1 MTRSARPP
9 SRAATPSS
17 STDSSG
23 PGAAALGAGGHSLP
37 LWQLLTGCADAVA
50 AVRQGQSLTE
60 ALAERR
66 PAERPGVQALS
77 FAVLRRLGTA
87 QALRQ
92 HLVPKAPQPW
102 VDALLLSALALACG
116 PEYNAHTLVDQAV
129 EAAKRRAKPASGLVN
144 AVLRR
149 FLREQ
154 EALLAGIESD
164 PVASFN
170 HPAWWIKRLQKDWPA
185 HWQAILMANQEQPP
199 MTLRVN
205 TRHGS
210 VAAYRARLADAG
222 LPSEQD
228 EDLSAPAAASQDTAK
243 HGHEASSPAVPH
255 SQPSDSAQPTAEA
268 GPGPLIATPAAAY
281 PNEQDPSQ
289 PQPIVLPHGV
299 PVQRLP
305 GFEQGDVSVQDA
317 AAQIAA
323 PLLVYASG
331 QALPP
336 GARVLDA
343 CAAPGGKTAHL
354 LELADLDVTAL
365 DADPARLAR
374 VTDTLSRLGLQAR
387 TLAADARQPASWWD
401 GRPFDAILLDA
412 PCSASGI
419 VRRHPDVRWLRR
431 ESDIAALARTQDAIL
446 GALWPLLKPG
456 GHLLYC
462 TCSVFKMEGQ
472 ERIDAF
478 LQRTPDARALPS
490 PGHLLPVVEYLDPAR
505 HNRGDG
511 FFYALLSKTT

>member
-1 MTRSARPP
+1 MSRPASP
-9 SRAATPSS
+9 TSTTESS
-17 STDSSG
+17 
-23 PGAAALGAGGHSLP
+23 PPAGSLP
-37 LWQLLTGCADAVA
+37 LWQLLSGCADAVA
-50 AVRQGQSLTE
+50 AVRQGQSLTDV
-60 ALAERR
+60 LAARR
-66 PAERPGVQALS
+66 PLERPGVQALS

-87 QALRQ
+87 EALRKK
-92 HLVPKAPQPW
+92 LVPKAPQAW

-116 PEYNAHTLVDQAV
+116 TEYNEHTLVDQAV
-129 EAAKRRAKPASGLVN
+129 EAAKRHARPASGMVN

-149 FLREQ
+149 FLRERG
-154 EALLAGIESD
+154 ELLAGLEQD

-170 HPAWWIKRLQKDWPA
+170 HPAWWIKRLKQDWPD

-205 TRHGS
+205 QRHHK
-210 VAAYRARLADAG
+210 VAAYRQQLVDAG
-222 LPSEQD
+222 ILP
-228 EDLSAPAAASQDTAK
+228 ADT
-243 HGHEASSPAVPH
+243 GHETQASGARDVPVDR
-255 SQPSDSAQPTAEA
+255 PD
-268 GPGPLIATPAAAY
+268 
-281 PNEQDPSQ
+281 
-289 PQPIVLPHGV
+289 PIVLAQGV
-299 PVQRLP
+299 PVNRLP
-305 GFEQGDVSVQDA
+305 GFEHGDVSVQDA

-323 PLLVYASG
+323 PLLVHAG
-331 QALPP
+331 GHPLPA

-354 LELADLDVTAL
+354 LELADLAVTAL
-365 DADPARLAR
+365 DADPQRLVR
-374 VTDTLSRLGLQAR
+374 VNETLNRLGLSAH
-387 TLAADARQPASWWD
+387 TIAADASQPAAWWD
-401 GRPFDAILLDA
+401 GQPFDAILLDA

-431 ESDIAALARTQDAIL
+431 ESDISALSRTQDAIL
-446 GALWPLLKPG
+446 NALWPLLKPG

-472 ERIDAF
+472 DRIDAF
-478 LQRTPDARALPS
+478 LQRTTDARALPS

>member
-1 MTRSARPP
+1 MSRPARP
-9 SRAATPSS
+9 SRPSS
-17 STDSSG
+17 SPSDQASSTP
-23 PGAAALGAGGHSLP
+23 PGSLP
-37 LWQLLTGCADAVA
+37 LWQLLCGCADAVA

-60 ALAERR
+60 VLAERR
-66 PAERPGVQALS
+66 PQERPGVQALS
-77 FAVLRRLGTA
+77 FAVLRRLGMA

-92 HLVPKAPQPW
+92 KLVPKAPQAW

-116 PEYNAHTLVDQAV
+116 SEYNEHTLVDQAV

-149 FLREQ
+149 FLRERA
-154 EALLAGIESD
+154 ELLAAIEQD

-170 HPAWWIKRLQKDWPA
+170 HPAWWINRLKKDWPE

-199 MTLRVN
+199 MTLRAN
-205 TRHGS
+205 QRHGT
-210 VAAYRARLADAG
+210 VAAYRQRLVEAG
-222 LPSEQD
+222 LLPE
-228 EDLSAPAAASQDTAK
+228 SALTDAP
-243 HGHEASSPAVPH
+243 
-255 SQPSDSAQPTAEA
+255 PTANQ
-268 GPGPLIATPAAAY
+268 PDPIA
-281 PNEQDPSQ
+281 
-289 PQPIVLPHGV
+289 LPHGV
-299 PVQRLP
+299 PVGKLP
-305 GFEQGDVSVQDA
+305 GFDQGDVSVQDA

-323 PLLVYASG
+323 PLLIHAGG
-331 QALPP
+331 QALPA

-365 DADPARLAR
+365 DADPQRLTR
-374 VTDTLSRLGLQAR
+374 VNETLSRLGLKAT
-387 TLAADARQPASWWD
+387 TLAADASQPTAWWD
-401 GRPFDAILLDA
+401 GKPFDAILLDA

-431 ESDIAALARTQDAIL
+431 ESDIAALAQTQDAIL
-446 GALWPLLKPG
+446 QALWPLLKPG

-462 TCSVFKMEGQ
+462 TCSVFKTEGQ
-472 ERIDAF
+472 DRIDAF
-478 LQRTPDARALPS
+478 LQRNTDAQARPS

-511 FFYALLSKTT
+511 FFYALLSKTTQGA

>member
-1 MTRSARPP
+1 LS
-9 SRAATPSS
+9 
-17 STDSSG
+17 
-23 PGAAALGAGGHSLP
+23 
-37 LWQLLTGCADAVA
+37 QLLAGCADAVA
-50 AVRQGQSLTE
+50 AVRQGQSLTD
-60 ALAERR
+60 ALAAR
-66 PAERPGVQALS
+66 PTTERPGVQALS
-77 FAVLRRLGTA
+77 FTVLRRLGQA

-92 HLVPKAPQPW
+92 KLVPKTPQPW

-116 PEYNAHTLVDQAV
+116 DEYNAHTLVDQAV
-129 EAAKRRAKPASGLVN
+129 EAAKKRARPTSGLVN

-154 EALLAGIESD
+154 AELLAAIESD

-170 HPAWWIKRLQKDWPA
+170 HPAWWIARLKKDWPE

-205 TRHGS
+205 ERHGT
-210 VAAYRARLADAG
+210 VDAYRQRL
-222 LPSEQD
+222 
-228 EDLSAPAAASQDTAK
+228 T
-243 HGHEASSPAVPH
+243 
-255 SQPSDSAQPTAEA
+255 EA
-268 GPGPLIATPAAAY
+268 GVLTQADTPTGKTH
-281 PNEQDPSQ
+281 Q
-289 PQPIVLPHGV
+289 PDQPDPIVLPHGV

-305 GFEQGDVSVQDA
+305 GFEQGDVSVQDT

-323 PLLVYASG
+323 PLLVHAGG
-331 QALPP
+331 QALPK

-365 DADPARLAR
+365 DADPLRLLR
-374 VTDTLSRLGLQAR
+374 VDDTLSRLGLQAR
-387 TLAADARQPASWWD
+387 TLAADASQPQAWWD

-431 ESDIAALARTQDAIL
+431 ESDIVALAKTQDAIL
-446 GALWPLLKPG
+446 QAMWPLLKPG

-462 TCSVFKMEGQ
+462 TCSVFKAEGQ

-478 LQRTPDARALPS
+478 LQRTPDARALPA

>member
-1 MTRSARPP
+1 LS
-9 SRAATPSS
+9 
-17 STDSSG
+17 
-23 PGAAALGAGGHSLP
+23 
-37 LWQLLTGCADAVA
+37 QLLGGCADAVA
-50 AVRQGQSLTE
+50 AVRQGQSLTD
-60 ALAERR
+60 ALAAR
-66 PAERPGVQALS
+66 PAPERPGVQALS
-77 FAVLRRLGTA
+77 FTVLRRLGQA

-92 HLVPKAPQPW
+92 KLVPKTPQPW

-116 PEYNAHTLVDQAV
+116 TEYNAHTLVDQAV
-129 EAAKRRAKPASGLVN
+129 EAAKKRARPASGLVN

-154 EALLAGIESD
+154 AELLTAIEAD

-170 HPAWWIKRLQKDWPA
+170 HPAWWITRLKKDWPE
-185 HWQAILMANQEQPP
+185 HWQAILMASQEQPP

-205 TRHGS
+205 ERHGT
-210 VAAYRARLADAG
+210 VAAYRQRLVEAG
-222 LPSEQD
+222 LLTGADVPS
-228 EDLSAPAAASQDTAK
+228 DTAR
-243 HGHEASSPAVPH
+243 PPD
-255 SQPSDSAQPTAEA
+255 QPD
-268 GPGPLIATPAAAY
+268 
-281 PNEQDPSQ
+281 
-289 PQPIVLPHGV
+289 PIVLPHGV

-305 GFEQGDVSVQDA
+305 GFDQGDVSVQDT

-323 PLLVYASG
+323 PLLIHAGG
-331 QALPP
+331 QALPK

-354 LELADLDVTAL
+354 LELADLEVTAL
-365 DADPARLAR
+365 DADPQRLLR
-374 VTDTLSRLGLQAR
+374 VDDTLSRLGLRAR
-387 TLAADARQPASWWD
+387 TVAADASQPQAWWD
-401 GRPFDAILLDA
+401 GQPFDAILLDA

-431 ESDIAALARTQDAIL
+431 ESDIAALAKTQDVIL
-446 GALWPLLKPG
+446 QAMWPLLKPG

-462 TCSVFKMEGQ
+462 TCSVFKAEGQ

-478 LQRTPDARALPS
+478 LQRTPDARALPA